1 MILKNTAREGL
12 QKLIKHIDSLKK
24 QDVYVGVTAS
34 SNGMRGNALIAMVM
48 EYGSPVNKIPARSF
62 LVSTIVENGDK
73 YAKIIAETIPQA
85 IKNGMSKEDAYA
97 RLGTMAMNDVKL
109 KIVNGPFTPLKDAT
123 VKRKGSSK
131 PLVDTGALRQSITW
145 EVR

>member
-1 MILKNTAREGL
+1 MILKNTAKNGI
-12 QKLIKHIDSLKK
+12 KNLINQIEHLKK
-24 QDVYVGVTAS
+24 REVYVGVTSS
-34 SNGMRGNALIAMVM
+34 SNGFRCNALIAMVM

-131 PLVDTGALRQSITW
+131 PLIDTGALRHSITF